1 MIAVALA
8 FLVATPCD
16 AGAAAARQRD
26 LDKARVLLND
36 CVRTPAATLE
46 SFLLLAAVHQA
57 RGDSAALY
65 ETARAAIRRFP
76 DEKRFYLSAA
86 THAGRHKQY
95 ADAIG
100 ILEPAL
106 KRWPDDPALRK
117 LLASALL
124 GRGAELLD
132 AGENQTAADLLRRS
146 TALVPD
152 DADAQMNLGRALH
165 NLGRYA
171 EALSEFDRVQALRSD
186 YPLLA
191 FHRALSLHYMGEFD
205 RAIESIANVKDY
217 PPARLVRGLALLS
230 RGSFQES
237 VPELEAAVTAMPD
250 DAAAQYGYARVLVRL
265 GRLENAEPHLR
276 AAINLDKIDPAPV
289 NLLATVLRRLERTQE
304 AEKIAALAAERMK
317 QQRTARTGEIKFQG
331 AAR

>member
-8 FLVATPCD
+8 FLAATPCET
-16 AGAAAARQRD
+16 GAAAARQRD
-26 LDKARVLLND
+26 LDKARVLLED
-36 CVRTPAATLE
+36 CIRTPAATLE

-65 ETARAAIRRFP
+65 GTAQAAIRRFP

-86 THAGRHKQY
+86 THAGRQKQY

-106 KRWPDDPALRK
+106 KRWPDDAALSK
-117 LLASALL
+117 LLANALF

-132 AGENQTAADLLRRS
+132 AGDNQGAADLLRRA
-146 TALVPD
+146 TALLPG

-165 NLGRYA
+165 NLGRYG
-171 EALSEFDRVQALRSD
+171 EALTAFDRVDALKPD

-217 PPARLVRGLALLS
+217 PPAHLVRGLALLS
-230 RGSFQES
+230 RGSFQEA
-237 VPELEAAVTAMPD
+237 VPELHSAVTAMPN
-250 DAAAQYGYARVLVRL
+250 DAAAHYGYARALVRL
-265 GRLENAEPHLR
+265 GRLRDAEPHLR
-276 AAINLDKIDPAPV
+276 AAIKLDKIDAAPV
-289 NLLATVLRRLERTQE
+289 NLLATVLRRLGRKQD
-304 AEKIAALAAERMK
+304 ADRMAAVAAERMK
-317 QQRTARTGEIKFQG
+317 QQRTARTGDIQFQG
-331 AAR
+331 SAR